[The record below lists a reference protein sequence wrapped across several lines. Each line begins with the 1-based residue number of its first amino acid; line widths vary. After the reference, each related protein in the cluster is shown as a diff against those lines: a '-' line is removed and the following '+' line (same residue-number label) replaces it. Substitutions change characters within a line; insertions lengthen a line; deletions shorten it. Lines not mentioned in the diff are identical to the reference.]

1 MAHTTGWGGGGQGPS
16 GLVVADVADVVT
28 EPEGASALSADPTTR
43 ELLLALLVEVRALRD
58 LLELALG

>member
-1 MAHTTGWGGGGQGPS
+1 
-16 GLVVADVADVVT
+16 VVADVADVVT